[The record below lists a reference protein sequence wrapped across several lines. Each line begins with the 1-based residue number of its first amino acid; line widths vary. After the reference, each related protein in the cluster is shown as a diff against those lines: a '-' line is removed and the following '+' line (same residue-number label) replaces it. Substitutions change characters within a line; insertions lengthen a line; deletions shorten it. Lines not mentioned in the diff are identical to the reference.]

1 MSKRSE
7 FLYLGDMLD
16 HAKRAHALLIG
27 ITREEFKTDETLQIV
42 VMHHLRIIG
51 EAATKMPAETCAA
64 HPEIAWGRISGMR
77 HKIVHDYFRVAMDS
91 VWDAV
96 IDDIPPLIAA
106 LEKFIPPEPP
116 SA

>member
-16 HAKRAHALLIG
+16 HAKRAHTLLAEV
-27 ITREEFKTDETLQIV
+27 TREQFESDETLQIV
-42 VMHHLRIIG
+42 VLHHLRIIG
-51 EAATKMPAETCAA
+51 ETATKVPAETCAA
-64 HPEIAWGRISGMR
+64 HPEIVWGRIAGMR
-77 HKIVHDYFRVAMDS
+77 HKIVRDYFQIDIDV

-96 IDDIPPLIAA
+96 TNDLPPLIAA
-106 LEKFIPPEPP
+106 LEKFTPLEPP